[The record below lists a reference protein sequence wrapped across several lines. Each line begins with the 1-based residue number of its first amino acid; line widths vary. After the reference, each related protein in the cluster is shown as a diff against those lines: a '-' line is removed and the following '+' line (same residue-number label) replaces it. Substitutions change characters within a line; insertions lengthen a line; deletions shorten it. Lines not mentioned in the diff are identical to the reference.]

1 MAKTPTQ
8 TFFDKAST
16 DPNIAKKSRG
26 WFNKEV
32 VRLRQMRPMP
42 RKIMQQDGRSTR
54 LLPGRLYMLQY
65 EAKGADTLPYFDRF
79 PLCFPFEIQS
89 DFFLGLNMHYLPYLL
104 RIRLLDRMMTYA
116 SNKKMDSTTRLKF
129 QWNTIRGSA
138 RLALAKPAVKKYL
151 KTQVKSQFLQVNPDN
166 WNTAMMLPVERFTGA
181 TRDRVWRESLEIAQG

>member
-16 DPNIAKKSRG
+16 DPNIAKKSSG
-26 WFNKEV
+26 WFNKDV

-54 LLPGRLYMLQY
+54 LLPGRLYMFQY

>member
-54 LLPGRLYMLQY
+54 LLPGRLYMFQY
-65 EAKGADTLPYFDRF
+65 E
-79 PLCFPFEIQS
+79 
-89 DFFLGLNMHYLPYLL
+89 YLTN
-104 RIRLLDRMMTYA
+104 IH
-116 SNKKMDSTTRLKF
+116 KKAIIGNL
-129 QWNTIRGSA
+129 
-138 RLALAKPAVKKYL
+138 VKKYCG
-151 KTQVKSQFLQVNPDN
+151 KFYTEYNFYAYDEFQP
-166 WNTAMMLPVERFTGA
+166 
-181 TRDRVWRESLEIAQG
+181 ESI

>member
-8 TFFDKAST
+8 TFFDNAST

-54 LLPGRLYMLQY
+54 LLPGRLYMFQY

>member
-8 TFFDKAST
+8 PVFDKAST

-42 RKIMQQDGRSTR
+42 RKLMQQDGRSTR
-54 LLPGRLYMLQY
+54 LLPGRLYMFQY

-151 KTQVKSQFLQVNPDN
+151 KTQVKSQFLQVNHDN

>member
-54 LLPGRLYMLQY
+54 LLPGRLYMFQY

-138 RLALAKPAVKKYL
+138 RLALAKQAKKKYL

>member
-1 MAKTPTQ
+1 MAKPPTQ

-54 LLPGRLYMLQY
+54 LLPGRLYMFQY

>member
-8 TFFDKAST
+8 TFFDKAAT
-16 DPNIAKKSRG
+16 DPTIAKKSRG

-42 RKIMQQDGRSTR
+42 RKIMQQDGRSTS
-54 LLPGRLYMLQY
+54 LLPGRLYMFQY

-181 TRDRVWRESLEIAQG
+181 TRDRVWRERLEIAQG

>member
-54 LLPGRLYMLQY
+54 LLPGRLYMFQY

-89 DFFLGLNMHYLPYLL
+89 QFFLGLNMHYLPYLL

>member
-54 LLPGRLYMLQY
+54 LLPGRLYMFQY

-151 KTQVKSQFLQVNPDN
+151 KTQVNSQFLQVNPDN

>member
-1 MAKTPTQ
+1 VAKTPTQ
-8 TFFDKAST
+8 TFFDKAAT

-54 LLPGRLYMLQY
+54 LLPGRLYMFQY

-89 DFFLGLNMHYLPYLL
+89 QFFLGLNMHYLPYLL

>member
-1 MAKTPTQ
+1 
-8 TFFDKAST
+8 
-16 DPNIAKKSRG
+16 
-26 WFNKEV
+26 
-32 VRLRQMRPMP
+32 MRPMP

-54 LLPGRLYMLQY
+54 LLPGRLYMFQY

>member
-8 TFFDKAST
+8 TFFDKAAT
-16 DPNIAKKSRG
+16 DPDIAQKARG
-26 WFNKEV
+26 GCNKEG
-32 VRLRQMRPMP
+32 VRVRQMRPQPKQLM
-42 RKIMQQDGRSTR
+42 KQAGRSTR
-54 LLPGRLYMLQY
+54 LLPGRLYMFQY

>member
-42 RKIMQQDGRSTR
+42 RKLMQQDGRSTR
-54 LLPGRLYMLQY
+54 LLPGRLYMFQY

-79 PLCFPFEIQS
+79 PLVFPFEIQS
-89 DFFLGLNMHYLPYLL
+89 GFFLGLNMHYLPYLL

-116 SNKKMDSTTRLKF
+116 SNKKMDDTTRLKS
-129 QWNTIRGSA
+129 QWNTIKGSA

-151 KTQVKSQFLQVNPDN
+151 KVQVKSQFLQVNPDN

>member
-8 TFFDKAST
+8 TFFDKAAT

-54 LLPGRLYMLQY
+54 LLPGRLYMFQY

-104 RIRLLDRMMTYA
+104 RIRLLDIMMTYA

>member
-54 LLPGRLYMLQY
+54 LLPGRLYMFQY

-104 RIRLLDRMMTYA
+104 RIRLLDRMITYS

>member
-1 MAKTPTQ
+1 
-8 TFFDKAST
+8 
-16 DPNIAKKSRG
+16 
-26 WFNKEV
+26 
-32 VRLRQMRPMP
+32 
-42 RKIMQQDGRSTR
+42 
-54 LLPGRLYMLQY
+54 
-65 EAKGADTLPYFDRF
+65 
-79 PLCFPFEIQS
+79 
-89 DFFLGLNMHYLPYLL
+89 
-104 RIRLLDRMMTYA
+104 MTYA